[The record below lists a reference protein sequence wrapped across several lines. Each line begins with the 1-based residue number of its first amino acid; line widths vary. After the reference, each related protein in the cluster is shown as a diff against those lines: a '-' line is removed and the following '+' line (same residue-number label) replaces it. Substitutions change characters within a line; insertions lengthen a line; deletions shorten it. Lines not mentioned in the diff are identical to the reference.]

1 MGSYANS
8 LHVKTTDAER
18 VAAGV
23 TDLLAAAGW
32 RPTQKTVDD
41 RTAWT
46 SQGTLRGVH
55 ISAPRD
61 GWVSI
66 LDTDLMGAHE
76 SVVGLAKELS
86 THAIFFFVDDSDS
99 WSYLLADIKGQVS
112 EFESEQATGD
122 DDDFDSSDFDDGDLV
137 QATGALAQATGALA
151 QATGAIAQ
159 LQALM
164 RDGSV
169 LQKFQE
175 VQQQVLASAPPEIRE
190 LEARLKR
197 GQGTVAD
204 MQQYKSWALQEM
216 PKHTAQF
223 RSLLGDV
230 MNIGRVSPSGK
241 SKTKS
246 KPKPSK
252 AQRAASKQRIDQ
264 LCPLLAPGVTDKQV
278 EDALDKRNVFA
289 ECVLADFL
297 PLLGI
302 SDFYANLSYRYLS
315 GVKESELA
323 AHKIRFLR
331 HLAFETSRPTA
342 HASV

>member
-23 TDLLAAAGW
+23 TNLLTAVGW
-32 RPTQKTVDD
+32 QPTHKTVDD
-41 RTAWT
+41 RTAFA
-46 SQGTLRGVH
+46 SQDALRGVQ

-61 GWVSI
+61 GWVSV
-66 LDTDLMGAHE
+66 LDTDPMAAHE
-76 SVVGLAKELS
+76 SVIGLAKELS

-99 WSYLLADIKGQVS
+99 WSYLLADAKGHVS
-112 EFESEQATGD
+112 EFESDQAAGE
-122 DDDFDSSDFDDGDLV
+122 DDDFDSSHFDDGDLV
-137 QATGALAQATGALA
+137 

-169 LQKFQE
+169 LQRFQE
-175 VQQQVLASAPPEIRE
+175 VQQQVLAAAPPEIRE

-197 GQGTVAD
+197 GQGTGAD
-204 MQQYKSWALQEM
+204 MQQYKAWALQGTPE
-216 PKHTAQF
+216 HTAQS

-230 MNIGRVSPSGK
+230 LNVGRVGPSAK

-246 KPKPSK
+246 KPKRTK
-252 AQRAASKQRIDQ
+252 AQRAASKQRIDA
-264 LCPLLAPGVTDKQV
+264 LRPLLAPGITDKQV
-278 EDALDKRNVFA
+278 EDALDKRDVFA
-289 ECVLADFL
+289 ENVLAYFL
-297 PLLGI
+297 PLLSI

-323 AHKIRFLR
+323 AHNIRFVR

-342 HASV
+342 HASM

>member
-23 TDLLAAAGW
+23 TDLLTAAGW
-32 RPTQKTVDD
+32 QRSNKTVDD

-46 SQGTLRGVH
+46 SQGTRRGVH

-61 GWVSI
+61 GWVSV
-66 LDTDLMGAHE
+66 LDTDLLGAHE
-76 SVVGLAKELS
+76 SVAGLAKQLS

-99 WSYLLADIKGQVS
+99 WSYLLVDPTGQVS
-112 EFESEQATGD
+112 EFESDQGAD
-122 DDDFDSSDFDDGDLV
+122 DDKDFDSSDFDDGDLV
-137 QATGALAQATGALA
+137 QAS
-151 QATGAIAQ
+151 GAIAQ

-175 VQQQVLASAPPEIRE
+175 VQQQVLAGAPPEIRE

-204 MQQYKSWALQEM
+204 MQRYKAWALQEM

-223 RSLLGDV
+223 RSLLGEV
-230 MNIGRVSPSGK
+230 LNVARVGPSAKSKGK
-241 SKTKS
+241 SSRKRT
-246 KPKPSK
+246 K
-252 AQRAASKQRIDQ
+252 AQRAASKQRIDR
-264 LCPLLAPGVTDKQV
+264 LRPLLAPGITDKQV
-278 EDALDKRNVFA
+278 EDSLDKRDVFA
-289 ECVLADFL
+289 ENVLADFL

-315 GVKESELA
+315 GVNENELA
-323 AHKIRFLR
+323 AHNIHFIR

-342 HASV
+342 HASA